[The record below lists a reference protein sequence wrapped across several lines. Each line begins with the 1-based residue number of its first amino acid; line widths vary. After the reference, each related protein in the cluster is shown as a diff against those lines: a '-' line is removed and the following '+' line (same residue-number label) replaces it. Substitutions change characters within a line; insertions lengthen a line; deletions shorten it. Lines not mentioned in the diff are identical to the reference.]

1 MAQVLFACGSI
12 PSRPTPVSLRLQK
25 KEHGLCVVGESSLP
39 FQCHAMGKSVVSS
52 LEVTPRSCVASEEFR
67 MSMGCSRS
75 VHDSGF
81 CLHPWSDQSAAHGTG
96 GNADAGMTAYP
107 FDLPSIREGVD
118 IQDAGLFRK
127 PDRGLDRLPSLLKLS
142 RLSYLC
148 PTKGVRCGLCIA
160 MPSCWTQ

>member
-1 MAQVLFACGSI
+1 
-12 PSRPTPVSLRLQK
+12 
-25 KEHGLCVVGESSLP
+25 
-39 FQCHAMGKSVVSS
+39 
-52 LEVTPRSCVASEEFR
+52 

-127 PDRGLDRLPSLLKLS
+127 PDRGLDRRSIPSETLQVEISLPHKGGQVWALHGNAFMLDAMRMCACTIVSGMQILS
-142 RLSYLC
+142 VQR
-148 PTKGVRCGLCIA
+148 KAVGER
-160 MPSCWTQ
+160 